1 MIAGVHRM
9 ASRGEPKIS
18 MEPDALATWFERLG
32 GGQLVTETLMGINQQ
47 PQLSSH
53 RLRTCGP
60 IDNQRLRRSVEV
72 SGCGLNAG
80 IPFNQT
86 HELYQLQLQAVQSR
100 FSASL
105 LDHPHDRVK
114 PAEHLVDGILKCR
127 FRHGYHLQ
135 TSSRGS
141 HLVEG

>member
-1 MIAGVHRM
+1 V
-9 ASRGEPKIS
+9 
-18 MEPDALATWFERLG
+18 TWFERLS

-53 RLRTCGP
+53 WLQTCGP
-60 IDNQRLRRSVEV
+60 IDNQCLRRSVEV

-86 HELYQLQLQAVQSR
+86 HQLYQLLLQAVQSR

-105 LDHPHDRVK
+105 LDYQHDRVK
-114 PAEHLVDGILKCR
+114 PAEHFVDGILKGR

-135 TSSRGS
+135 SSNRRS
-141 HLVEG
+141 HLLEG